1 MADLY
6 FMPMSI
12 AIIIAIAIVG
22 IAMILLMRK
31 KP

>member
-12 AIIIAIAIVG
+12 AIFIAIIVVGVAI
-22 IAMILLMRK
+22 ILALRK
-31 KP
+31 RP